1 MPKLEFIFDFA
12 SPNAYYVHKVL
23 PGILERTG
31 AELEIVPALLGGIF
45 KITGNQAPF
54 VAFGGIKGKLEYDML
69 ESQRFQEKHGITAFE
84 FNSHFPMN
92 TITIMRG
99 LVAAGELG
107 EQTRYIDTV
116 LPAMWEQGKKMDDP
130 EVVAS
135 VWREGGLDA
144 DTLLEMI
151 QSDAIKDSLKQSTQA
166 AADRGVF
173 GIPTM
178 FVGDEMFFGKE
189 RLGQVEEELQKAAAA
204 S

>member
-1 MPKLEFIFDFA
+1 MPRLEFYFDFA
-12 SPNAYYVHKVL
+12 SPNAYYSYKVL

-31 AELEIVPALLGGIF
+31 AELEIIPTLLGGLF

-54 VAFGGIKGKLEYDML
+54 VAFGGVKGKLDYEML
-69 ESQRFQEKHGITAFE
+69 ESQRFQEKHELNDFV

-99 LVAAGELG
+99 LVAARELG
-107 EQTRYIDTV
+107 VDRVYVDAV
-116 LPAMWEQGKKMDDP
+116 LTAMWEQGKKMDDP

-135 VWREGGLDA
+135 VWRESGLDA
-144 DTLLEMI
+144 DALLELI
-151 QSDAIKDSLKQSTQA
+151 QTDAIKDSLKETTQA
-166 AADRGVF
+166 AADRGAF
-173 GIPTM
+173 GIPTF

-189 RLGQVEEELQKAAAA
+189 RLGQVEEELLKG

>member
-1 MPKLEFIFDFA
+1 MSKLEFLFDFA
-12 SPNAYYVHKVL
+12 SPNAYFVHKVL

-31 AELEIVPALLGGIF
+31 AELEIVPVLLGGLF

-69 ESQRFQEKHGITAFE
+69 ESKRFQEKHGLSDFV

-92 TITIMRG
+92 TITVMRG
-99 LVAAGELG
+99 LVAARELG
-107 EQTRYIDTV
+107 VESPYIEAV
-116 LPAMWEQGKKMDDP
+116 LTAMWEQGRKIDDP

-135 VWREGGLDA
+135 LWREAGLNADA
-144 DTLLEMI
+144 LMEMI
-151 QSDAIKDSLKQSTQA
+151 QADTVKDSLKQMTQA
-166 AADRGVF
+166 AADRGAF
-173 GIPTM
+173 GVPTF

-189 RLGQVEEELQKAAAA
+189 RLGQVEEELLKRGTT